1 MHLMAAREPSRLAER
16 MSRTNGAGANGARTM
31 TAAQLESLLVGM
43 LDQSHAYDASLTAR
57 SYRESGI
64 PMGRGVVL
72 VTDQDQVFRIS
83 IQED

>member
-1 MHLMAAREPSRLAER
+1 
-16 MSRTNGAGANGARTM
+16 M